1 MHVLRAARVITYVRA
16 SVDLSL
22 REWLDRLLVDEVIR
36 RSEFK
41 PWECQQWDNAWYE
54 QWITTFFL
62 PPEDF

>member
-1 MHVLRAARVITYVRA
+1 MMTGYHRA

-36 RSEFK
+36 RSEFNFWELAQ
-41 PWECQQWDNAWYE
+41 WECRNDVE
-54 QWITTFFL
+54 WITTFFL